1 MARTRTFIAVEVS
14 AGVRHNVHVFQ
25 QTLAQVS
32 PAIKWTHPDTLHLT
46 LLFLGDVE
54 DPDLVEVC
62 QHVQAV
68 THTLAPFSLHVAGL
82 GAFPNWH
89 RPKILWAGV
98 RQGAEQL
105 RILHEGIA
113 QRLIPA
119 GLYRPEGRPFTPH
132 LTLGRIQ
139 SQATHVSLQ
148 RALDKRA
155 DWEAGQTW
163 VDQVIV
169 FASILE
175 RHGPIHTPLFR
186 SPLSAQ
192 PAADATTPSVTS
204 IPPDTFRNVQPHHK
218 IDHYQID

>member
-14 AGVRHNVHVFQ
+14 AGIRHNTQVLQ
-25 QTLAQVS
+25 RTLAQVT

-54 DPDLVEVC
+54 DRDLPEVC

-68 THTLAPFSLHVAGL
+68 THTLAPFSLHIAGL

-98 RQGAEQL
+98 RQGSEQL
-105 RILHEGIA
+105 RTLHEGIA

-119 GLYRPEGRPFTPH
+119 GLYRPESRPFTPH
-132 LTLGRIQ
+132 LTLGRIP
-139 SQATHVSLQ
+139 SHATHLSVQ
-148 RALDKRA
+148 RALDKRM
-155 DWEAGQTW
+155 DWEAGQTL

-169 FASILE
+169 FASTLE

-186 SPLSAQ
+186 SPLSAR
-192 PAADATTPSVTS
+192 PASDAVSPPVTPKPLGTTN
-204 IPPDTFRNVQPHHK
+204 DVQSHRET
-218 IDHYQID
+218 D

>member
-14 AGVRHNVHVFQ
+14 AGIRHNTQVLQ
-25 QTLAQVS
+25 QTLAQVT

-54 DPDLVEVC
+54 DQDLAEVC

-68 THTLAPFSLHVAGL
+68 TQNLAPFSLHVAGL

-98 RQGAEQL
+98 RQGGEQL
-105 RILHEGIA
+105 RTLHESIA
-113 QRLIPA
+113 QRLMPA

-132 LTLGRIQ
+132 LTLGRIP
-139 SQATHVSLQ
+139 SQATHMSLR
-148 RALDKRA
+148 RALDKRM

-169 FASILE
+169 FASTLE

-186 SPLSAQ
+186 SPLSARS
-192 PAADATTPSVTS
+192 ASDAVSAPVTPKPLSTTN
-204 IPPDTFRNVQPHHK
+204 NVQSHRE
-218 IDHYQID
+218 ID